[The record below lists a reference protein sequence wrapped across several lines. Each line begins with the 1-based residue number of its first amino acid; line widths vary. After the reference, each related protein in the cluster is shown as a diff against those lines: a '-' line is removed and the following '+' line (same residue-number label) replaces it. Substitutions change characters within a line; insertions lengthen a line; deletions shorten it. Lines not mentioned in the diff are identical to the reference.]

1 MGDDLMAEK
10 VEIDPFV
17 RGSAFPAAKQLPVKR
32 ARLGEIANGK
42 GKVKTG
48 AVWHHG
54 VVAFACESEA
64 PARVFT
70 SEAPGRVFAKE
81 KSRLCR

>member
-1 MGDDLMAEK
+1 MGNDLMAEE

-48 AVWHHG
+48 AVGHNS
-54 VVAFACESEA
+54 VVVLACE
-64 PARVFT
+64 R
-70 SEAPGRVFAKE
+70 
-81 KSRLCR
+81 SRLCG